1 MSQPDNSVYSF
12 LRLTQDAWEFVAD
25 CVHKL
30 CDELPTRGNADKF
43 LNQLNIL
50 ETKLLELF
58 WMVPQWL
65 LYRERAKFCHIDE
78 RKKNRKF
85 VSAFK
90 ND

>member
-30 CDELPTRGNADKF
+30 CDELPTCGNADKF

-50 ETKLLELF
+50 ETNYWNFFGWYLSGC
-58 WMVPQWL
+58 
-65 LYRERAKFCHIDE
+65 YIGREQNFATLTKE
-78 RKKNRKF
+78 KKNRKF